1 MVQKHEED
9 LGMSRLP
16 VLSLR
21 ERDFRNTRWCA
32 RVNQRHLS
40 RIRESVVVAEKKLS
54 SVRSFIILRSVERLT
69 SFKKNNFA

>member
-1 MVQKHEED
+1 M
-9 LGMSRLP
+9 RA
-16 VLSLR
+16 R
-21 ERDFRNTRWCA
+21 EPASFE
-32 RVNQRHLS
+32 